1 MSPDGKSVRGDR
13 FPVADAFEERVAG
26 DDVFVFTCSVVILVL
41 LFDLKK
47 KNRKEVSAL
56 ILVII
61 REKSDYRE
69 NTRAR
74 SNQKTNGLKETM
86 NTYRLWSPCSF
97 CSASRR
103 TSRVEQHYHQNRLN
117 LSLVVGVARGVVL
130 FLLLCL
136 LPRCCSSSF
145 FFSRSRVIMN
155 FVTERQKKKTE
166 THKKRSLG
174 FMRYPKYT
182 FLCVVPAFL
191 SFSDCCFRLIL
202 SYRLV
207 GGVTI

>member
-47 KNRKEVSAL
+47 KSRKEVSAL

-103 TSRVEQHYHQNRLN
+103 TSRVEHHYHQNRLN
-117 LSLVVGVARGVVL
+117 LSSLVVGVARGVVL
-130 FLLLCL
+130 FLLLFL
-136 LPRCCSSSF
+136 LPR
-145 FFSRSRVIMN
+145 
-155 FVTERQKKKTE
+155 
-166 THKKRSLG
+166 
-174 FMRYPKYT
+174 
-182 FLCVVPAFL
+182 
-191 SFSDCCFRLIL
+191 
-202 SYRLV
+202 
-207 GGVTI
+207 

>member
-61 REKSDYRE
+61 REKRDYRE
-69 NTRAR
+69 HEYER
-74 SNQKTNGLKETM
+74 SNQKTNGLKETITM
-86 NTYRLWSPCSF
+86 YRLWSPCSF

-103 TSRVEQHYHQNRLN
+103 TS
-117 LSLVVGVARGVVL
+117 
-130 FLLLCL
+130 
-136 LPRCCSSSF
+136 
-145 FFSRSRVIMN
+145 
-155 FVTERQKKKTE
+155 
-166 THKKRSLG
+166 
-174 FMRYPKYT
+174 
-182 FLCVVPAFL
+182 
-191 SFSDCCFRLIL
+191 
-202 SYRLV
+202 
-207 GGVTI
+207 